1 LYYDR
6 SMASTEQLRAETGRL
21 SRLLVYSADDTKA
34 HFASAIQSLGLS
46 VPAARAL
53 LQIVTPIPMRELA
66 GNLAYD
72 PSYLTGLADELE
84 QAGLLVRV
92 AGTDRRVKL
101 LQLTEAGEEMRTNI
115 GKAVGVG
122 EPLSERLDAAD
133 RAELLRILEKLR
145 GN

>member
-1 LYYDR
+1 MT
-6 SMASTEQLRAETGRL
+6 SPEKLRAEAGRL
-21 SRLLVYSADDTKA
+21 SRLLVYTAEETKA
-34 HFASAIQSLGLS
+34 HFGRAVQPLGIS

-53 LQIVTPIPMRELA
+53 LQIVAPIPMRELA

-84 QAGLLVRV
+84 QSGLIVRV

-101 LQLTEAGEEMRTNI
+101 LQLTEAGEAMRKSI

-122 EPLSERLDAAD
+122 EPLTSRLDAED
-133 RAELLRILEKLR
+133 RAALLRILEKLS
-145 GN
+145 GD